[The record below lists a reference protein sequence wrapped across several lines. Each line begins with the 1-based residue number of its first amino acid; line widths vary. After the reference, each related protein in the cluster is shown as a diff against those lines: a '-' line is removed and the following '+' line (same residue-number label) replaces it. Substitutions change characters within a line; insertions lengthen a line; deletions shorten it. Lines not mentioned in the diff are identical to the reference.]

1 MGDQVKGQRLQRVAG
16 QNGGRLVPFDV
27 HRGQAPAQVVVIHAG
42 QVVMHQRIGVQRL
55 DRAGGGGGLR
65 VHHPVQ
71 PRTFDH
77 QKGPQ
82 ALAAC
87 HGIAHRL
94 GHGAVQP
101 AKPVQDL
108 ANRQIRS
115 MGHGRM
121 KRFARQL
128 CLKRDVK
135 PRQRE
140 PLRQGCRRHPA

>member
-1 MGDQVKGQRLQRVAG
+1 MY
-16 QNGGRLVPFDV
+16 
-27 HRGQAPAQVVVIHAG
+27 RGLPPTQGVIIHARH
-42 QVVMHQRIGVQRL
+42 VIMHQRIGVQRL

-71 PRTFDH
+71 PRAFDH
-77 QKGPQ
+77 QKGSQ

-101 AKPVQDL
+101 AKPVQNL

-115 MGHGRM
+115 MGQGRM

-135 PRQRE
+135 PRQQV
-140 PLRQGCRRHPA
+140 PLRQGCRRRPT